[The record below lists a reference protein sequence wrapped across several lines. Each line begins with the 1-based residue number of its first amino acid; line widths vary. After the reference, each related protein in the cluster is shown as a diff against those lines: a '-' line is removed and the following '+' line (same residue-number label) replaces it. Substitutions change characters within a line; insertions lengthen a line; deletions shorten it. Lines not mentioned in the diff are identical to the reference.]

1 VSGWEGT
8 QKAQEA
14 QQSFFVLLARL
25 VFLRLYLW
33 EEELV
38 MDACR
43 IPIKDFPDP
52 KIDTALT
59 ASPVEKTIVLAG
71 GCFWCVEAVF
81 KELQGVISARSGYA
95 GDTAATANYR
105 AVCSGSTNHAEAIEV
120 RYDAS
125 QTTLGQ
131 LLKIHFSVAHD
142 PTTVDRQGNDM
153 GRQYRSA
160 IFYAD
165 EDQKRVAEAYIRQL
179 NEARIFRDPIV
190 TTLEPLE
197 AFYVAEEYHQ
207 DYAARNPNQPYVAYV
222 ALPKVDKLRQNFAER
237 LKKGS

>member
-1 VSGWEGT
+1 
-8 QKAQEA
+8 
-14 QQSFFVLLARL
+14 
-25 VFLRLYLW
+25 
-33 EEELV
+33 
-38 MDACR
+38 MDSCR

-52 KIDTALT
+52 TLDTALAT
-59 ASPVEKTIVLAG
+59 IPAEKMVVLAG

-81 KELQGVISARSGYA
+81 NQLRGVISVHSGYA

-105 AVCSGSTNHAEAIEV
+105 AVCSGRTNHAEAIEV

-125 QTTLGQ
+125 QTTFGQ

-142 PTTVDRQGNDM
+142 PTQLNRQGNDH

-165 EDQKRVAEAYIRQL
+165 EEQKRISEAYIRQL
-179 NEARIFRDPIV
+179 NEARVFTDPIV

-197 AFYVAEEYHQ
+197 SFYPAEEYHQ
-207 DYAARNPNQPYVAYV
+207 DYAARNPNQPYIVYV
-222 ALPKVDKLRQNFAER
+222 AQPKVNKLRENFAEK
-237 LKKGS
+237 LKQ